1 MLSICNFIDVRFPG
15 NIYVTQKEYE
25 IYSKCG
31 MNDIASKYGEK
42 VNRYLEKIGC
52 LNTNIICIQEK
63 LWLLKYLH
71 KEICDEI
78 IKDVLKFEISEKIW
92 QKMIEREQ
100 IEQAEYYILLSNSF
114 VENDAKRYAIL
125 TLEIADRKMN
135 KNEMN
140 AFD

>member
-1 MLSICNFIDVRFPG
+1 
-15 NIYVTQKEYE
+15 
-25 IYSKCG
+25 
-31 MNDIASKYGEK
+31 
-42 VNRYLEKIGC
+42 
-52 LNTNIICIQEK
+52 
-63 LWLLKYLH
+63 
-71 KEICDEI
+71 
-78 IKDVLKFEISEKIW
+78 
-92 QKMIEREQ
+92 MIEREQ